1 MTTKSGKVLDNVRR
15 VVVNLKR
22 KQSDRG
28 TISSAGAIRVLL
40 PQLSFPSPSIRNHA
54 KRRKL
59 DGLKNKYG
67 SCAFPSGKCL
77 LKYYSNF
84 KKSGILH
91 RLMYYYNEEWND
103 FSQDI
108 VANVN
113 KDFRVKKSAVE
124 VEVNGNRILLDFLR
138 MMQLDM
144 NTGLHQPIA
153 WIDVSGKCF
162 FPEVFSDCDEPHG
175 CQYEFAEDHD
185 YLEGEG
191 HDHLGAEPQGSNDI
205 DLNLEIEIQGLDD
218 ESTGES
224 IPIVEIV
231 QAHEDAAPEDCGDEI
246 INCTKSSDVEIDE
259 NRRDIQQMEGN
270 MILTVGPVR
279 GSLDSH
285 AVRELFFRASSSCA
299 AKIVEIRPC
308 TSIVM
313 GSRLE
318 LFEKQVEITKRY
330 RGDANVQ
337 YAWLPCSSGI
347 VSAILKYGIG
357 HYDHL
362 KINPAHGNGIHLI
375 PANGTQISS
384 NYFDV
389 DENNTRHMVLCRV
402 IMGNME
408 LVRCGSNQFFPS
420 SEDFDS
426 GVDRLQNPNHY
437 VVWNMN
443 MNSHIYPECVVSFK
457 MTSDVEEPVCG
468 NENRVDIPR
477 FSSYEG
483 PQARVHTYLTEF
495 VFSVVNAHVLGE
507 TVQARAPKSPWMP
520 FPMLFDAISSNVTRD
535 SMDLLRTNYALFR
548 NKKMSRDTFVK
559 KLRLIVGDNL
569 LKSAITSLQ
578 RKMSSRSNVEMACT

>member
-1 MTTKSGKVLDNVRR
+1 MEIGV
-15 VVVNLKR
+15 
-22 KQSDRG
+22 
-28 TISSAGAIRVLL
+28 
-40 PQLSFPSPSIRNHA
+40 SP
-54 KRRKL
+54 
-59 DGLKNKYG
+59 
-67 SCAFPSGKCL
+67 
-77 LKYYSNF
+77 
-84 KKSGILH
+84 
-91 RLMYYYNEEWND
+91 EWND

-113 KDFRVKKSAVE
+113 KDFLIKKSAVE
-124 VEVNGNRILLDFLR
+124 VEVNGNRILLEFLR

-162 FPEVFSDCDEPHG
+162 FLEVFSDCDKPHG

-246 INCTKSSDVEIDE
+246 ISCTKSSNVEIYE

-270 MILTVGPVR
+270 MILIVGPVR

-285 AVRELFFRASSSCA
+285 AVRELFFRAISSCA

-330 RGDANVQ
+330 HGDANVQ
-337 YAWLPCSSGI
+337 YTWLPCSSGI
-347 VSAILKYGIG
+347 VSAILKYGVG

-362 KINPAHGNGIHLI
+362 KINPALGNGIHLI

-389 DENNTRHMVLCRV
+389 DENNTRHMVLYRV

-408 LVRCGSNQFFPS
+408 LVRCGSNQFLPS

-426 GVDRLQNPNHY
+426 G
-437 VVWNMN
+437 
-443 MNSHIYPECVVSFK
+443 

-483 PQARVHTYLTEF
+483 PQAQI
-495 VFSVVNAHVLGE
+495 LGE

-520 FPMLFDAISSNVTRD
+520 FPMLFDAISSKVTRD

-548 NKKMSRDTFVK
+548 NKKMSRDAFVK

-578 RKMSSRSNVEMACT
+578 HKMSSRSNVEMACT